1 LPLPGLRVGVE
12 EVVDVEVVVRE
23 LVVVPDIEDDEE
35 VADELDT
42 LEELVEMAGL
52 REELKDVAEEELVEL
67 EFVGEISRIEAELG
81 NSEIL

>member
-23 LVVVPDIEDDEE
+23 LVIVPDVEDDEE
-35 VADELDT
+35 VADEPDT

-52 REELKDVAEEELVEL
+52 REEVKDVAEE
-67 EFVGEISRIEAELG
+67 
-81 NSEIL
+81 

>member
-1 LPLPGLRVGVE
+1 MPLPGLRVGVE

-23 LVVVPDIEDDEE
+23 LVGVPDVEDDEE
-35 VADELDT
+35 VADEPDT

-67 EFVGEISRIEAELG
+67 DFVGEINRTEAELG
-81 NSEIL
+81 NSEVL